1 MAKQNEIKGK
11 FFLQKDKIYP
21 SEKFSDEFLTRGI
34 NVYEVLRVVDSV
46 PLFIEDHCD
55 RFANSLRGKGVNFSC
70 SHQQIRFQLRT
81 LIEKNNFH
89 FGNLKLV
96 YHHED
101 PDNSFLII
109 YPVEHQYPSEDDY
122 RHGVKTAFFLEERP
136 DPEFKAWRPVFKQ
149 MVKQLKAEMNAW
161 EIILINHE
169 GIITEGSQSNLFFIH
184 DKKIITAV
192 RERILP
198 GITRKYVYE
207 ICKTEGIEI
216 LEKDFTKDDIV
227 EYESA
232 FLSGTSPKILPV
244 KEMDNNSFDPSHPYL
259 SVIMQRYDDIIQK
272 VVNTNK
278 SNFVG

>member
-1 MAKQNEIKGK
+1 MGKQNEINGK

-21 SEKFSDEFLTRGI
+21 SKNFSDDFLVKGI
-34 NVYEVLRVVDSV
+34 NVYEVLRVIDSI
-46 PLFIEDHCD
+46 PLFIEDHFT
-55 RFANSLRGKGVNFSC
+55 RFENSLQGKEINYSC
-70 SHQQIRFQLRT
+70 SHKDLRT
-81 LIEKNNFH
+81 RLQTLIKENRFKY
-89 FGNLKLV
+89 GNLKIV
-96 YHHED
+96 YHYQK
-101 PDNSFLII
+101 DNSFLII
-109 YPVEHQYPSEDDY
+109 YPVKHNYPSEHDY
-122 RHGVKTAFFLEERP
+122 TNGVKTAFFLEERP
-136 DPEFKAWRPVFKQ
+136 DPEFKDWRPVFKQ

-192 RERILP
+192 GERILP

-244 KEMDNNSFDPSHPYL
+244 KEIDNIPFGISHPFL
-259 SVIMQRYDDIIQK
+259 SLIMEKYEDIIRQY
-272 VVNTNK
+272 VNNYK
-278 SNFVG
+278 SFIG